1 MAEHWVKTGKTAK
14 RQGPFSGRQL
24 KQLAQ
29 SGQLQPEHLV
39 SSDDGVSWNSANRFA
54 GLEFVSLVLESEEP
68 PPEVGPPSLAAPVDI
83 TSEPHIPPSDIPPSD
98 VPPGDVPPGATTI
111 LVLGILGLLVCFPL
125 GLVAWFKGN
134 SYRRQCRELG
144 AEPEGRAVAGWIC
157 GIIVLVPLIIG
168 PVVLV
173 VVFVVM
179 LILSFFAGTPMA
191 PFIYGA

>member
-1 MAEHWVKTGKTAK
+1 MAEHWVKTGDTAK

-39 SSDDGVSWNSANRFA
+39 SSDDGVSWNLASRFS
-54 GLEFVSLVLESEEP
+54 GLEFVSLLLESEEP
-68 PPEVGPPSLAAPVDI
+68 PPEVGPPSLAAPEDI
-83 TSEPHIPPSDIPPSD
+83 TSEPHAPQD
-98 VPPGDVPPGATTI
+98 ATTI

-125 GLVAWFKGN
+125 GPVAWLKGH

-144 AEPEGRAVAGWIC
+144 VEPEGKAVAGWIC
-157 GIIVLVPLIIG
+157 GIIGSVLLIIG
-168 PVVLV
+168 LV
-173 VVFVVM
+173 VPLVFFV
-179 LILSFFAGTPMA
+179 LIWFAGTPAA